1 MATKTVENPQY
12 VRYSIQI
19 QTKKCNVNQVNGT
32 YILIT
37 IQPHCLPFMASK
49 YKAQY
54 FSADMCD
61 DLTTQLHSEKNKFN
75 VKKNWKKE
83 HTEVI

>member
-1 MATKTVENPQY
+1 
-12 VRYSIQI
+12 
-19 QTKKCNVNQVNGT
+19 
-32 YILIT
+32 
-37 IQPHCLPFMASK
+37 MASK

-61 DLTTQLHSEKNKFN
+61 DLTTQLLSDEKNKFN

>member
-1 MATKTVENPQY
+1 
-12 VRYSIQI
+12 
-19 QTKKCNVNQVNGT
+19 
-32 YILIT
+32 
-37 IQPHCLPFMASK
+37 MASK